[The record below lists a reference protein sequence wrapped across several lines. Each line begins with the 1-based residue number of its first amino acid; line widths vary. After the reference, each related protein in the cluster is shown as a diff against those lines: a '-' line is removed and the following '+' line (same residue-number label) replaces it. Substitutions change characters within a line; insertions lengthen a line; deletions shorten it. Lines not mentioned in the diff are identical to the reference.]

1 VREARRLDLAVLRL
15 LRTRGHGPRAERAVL
30 VFTRAGEHGLLWQGL
45 CVVGAVIDRRRRPL
59 YLRAMRIV
67 MLAYL
72 ANIGLKYV
80 VRRPR
85 PQLKD
90 LPPLSSTVTS
100 LSFPSAHATTS
111 FAAAWALTA
120 GDDGLPRVPV
130 YALAKAMAVSRVYV
144 GVHYPTD
151 IAAGAAFGTAL
162 AALLDTE

>member
-1 VREARRLDLAVLRL
+1 MLRRLDLAVLRL
-15 LRTRGHGPRAERAVL
+15 LRTRGHEPRLEQAILA
-30 VFTRAGEHGLLWQGL
+30 FTRAGEHGLLWQAICL
-45 CVVGAVIDRRRRPL
+45 AGAVVDRPRRAL
-59 YLRAMRIV
+59 YLRAMRTV

-85 PQLKD
+85 PELEG
-90 LPPLSSTVTS
+90 LPALSSTVTS

-111 FAAAWALTA
+111 FAAARALT
-120 GDDGLPRVPV
+120 GPGGLPTTPV
-130 YALAKAMAVSRVYV
+130 YAVAKAMALSRIYV

-162 AALLDTE
+162 AELLDR